1 MQRKWMSLLSL
12 TVSFN
17 VMADFDEY
25 EDRAAFLAA
34 AGHTIQE
41 DFNSVVT
48 NTDFFPDPVRLPS
61 GLTLV
66 ADGEN
71 NFIDA
76 SIKDDETDVNGTTSV
91 AFFTG
96 QLNMDTNARILLPE
110 PITAFGAQFAALQD
124 SGERTRFQ
132 LRLGDV
138 VVATLTPPT
147 GGSDGFS
154 NRFYGFVADAGETFD
169 SIWLVRLE
177 NDAFAMDDVAFSGK
191 PAPVP
196 VLSAPF
202 ALLLV
207 GILAAVGQRRIGQ
220 LEKLDEGCL
229 D

>member
-25 EDRAAFLAA
+25 EDRAAFLTA

-48 NTDFFPDPVRLPS
+48 NTDFFPDPVTLPS

-66 ADGEN
+66 ADGED

-76 SIKDDETDVNGTTSV
+76 TIKDDETDVNGTTSV
-91 AFFTG
+91 GFFTG

-132 LRLGDV
+132 LRLGDI
-138 VVATLTPPT
+138 VVATLTPPSLPPSVS
-147 GGSDGFS
+147 GDVA
-154 NRFYGFVADAGETFD
+154 NRFYGFVAGAGEVFD

-177 NDAFAMDDVAFSGK
+177 PDAFAMDDAAFSGK
-191 PAPVP
+191 PNEAPAVPVP
-196 VLSAPF
+196 VLPAPF

-207 GILAAVGQRRIGQ
+207 GMLAAVGLRRIGQ
-220 LEKLDEGCL
+220 
-229 D
+229 